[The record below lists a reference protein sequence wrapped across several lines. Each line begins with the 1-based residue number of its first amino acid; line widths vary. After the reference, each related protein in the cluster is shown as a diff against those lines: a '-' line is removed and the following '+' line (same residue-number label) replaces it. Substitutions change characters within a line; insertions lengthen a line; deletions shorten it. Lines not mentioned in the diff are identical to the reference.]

1 MTDDEAKSGEL
12 TFSVDSSLLF
22 QLGEQLV
29 AKPSIALAE
38 LVKDAYDADATEV
51 TIELEKV
58 DRPGGT
64 ITVADNG
71 YGMTFEDIQ
80 RGWMRIATA
89 AKRNN
94 TVSKVYC
101 RSVTGAKGIGRFA
114 ARRLGNKLE
123 LQSTAETKT
132 STKEHVIKEQV
143 TVRFDWEA
151 DFSSGSNLVD
161 IPVSYTRQDVP
172 PRTKTGV
179 SLSIKGVRDAWS
191 NDEIVD
197 LRHDLVSL
205 QNPFP
210 DHVTRPKNDGDSD
223 CLADP
228 GFIFTLSVNG
238 VESVGDPADKLDE
251 HLLAAAWATLEAHGR
266 F

>member
-1 MTDDEAKSGEL
+1 MPVACKMGVVLVQQIIAIFDLGLLMIGHPPLCRSYPTAYIGIDCVAFVHLSKRGCTVTDDEAKAGKL

-38 LVKDAYDADATEV
+38 LVKNAYDADATEV
-51 TIELEKV
+51 TIEFEKV

-132 STKEHVIKEQV
+132 S
-143 TVRFDWEA
+143 
-151 DFSSGSNLVD
+151 
-161 IPVSYTRQDVP
+161 
-172 PRTKTGV
+172 
-179 SLSIKGVRDAWS
+179 SLSS
-191 NDEIVD
+191 E
-197 LRHDLVSL
+197 L
-205 QNPFP
+205 
-210 DHVTRPKNDGDSD
+210 
-223 CLADP
+223 
-228 GFIFTLSVNG
+228 
-238 VESVGDPADKLDE
+238 
-251 HLLAAAWATLEAHGR
+251 
-266 F
+266 